1 MRTQK
6 NKKNK
11 KKQDKTKKPKCHIL
25 LPNHAIKVTLSSEI
39 LLVAFLFFF
48 GESFSW
54 HSILFENEFQVHH
67 EMTNS

>member
-6 NKKNK
+6 NKKKQK

-48 GESFSW
+48 W
-54 HSILFENEFQVHH
+54 RIILVAFHII
-67 EMTNS
+67 